1 MQRVKRHI
9 ELTETGKEFLQQVK
23 ILCSTENTI
32 NLKYAL
38 NKLPLCCNYGSYNL
52 LRSAFEETAIKPHI
66 AFIAATAE
74 SAITFTGSGLCVS
87 VVPLL
92 ADDALPNNVN
102 RLPSIEATLCF
113 EQMFY
118 N

>member
-1 MQRVKRHI
+1 MQQI
-9 ELTETGKEFLQQVK
+9 K
-23 ILCSTENTI
+23 ILCSRKNTI

-38 NKLPLCCNYGSYNL
+38 NKLPICCNYGSYNL

-74 SAITFTGSGLCVS
+74 SAITFTGSELGIT

-92 ADDALPNNVN
+92 ANDTFPNNVN
-102 RLPSIEATLCF
+102 PLP
-113 EQMFY
+113 
-118 N
+118 